1 MLTEQMK
8 WIVRSFNA
16 ASVASVNDDGTP
28 AVSVKAT
35 FVIVDD
41 VTLAFGDIRSPK
53 TLHNLRQRP
62 EVELNFIDILHRRA
76 LRASGTASI
85 VDRETG
91 AWDALEPMFTEIWA
105 PYLDM
110 MSHFVVIHLSQASLI
125 TSPAYDIGI
134 GEAELKATNL
144 EKLNSL

>member
-1 MLTEQMK
+1 MLTAQMK
-8 WIVRSFNA
+8 WIVCSFNA

-41 VTLAFGDIRSPK
+41 STLAFGDIRSPK
-53 TLHNLRQRP
+53 TLHNLQQRP
-62 EVELNFIDILHRRA
+62 AVELNFIDILHRRA

-85 VDRETG
+85 VDRETDS
-91 AWDALEPMFTEIWA
+91 WQVLEPVFAESWA
-105 PYLDM
+105 PYLEM
-110 MSHFVVIHLSQASLI
+110 INHFVVIQLSQASLI

-134 GEAELKATNL
+134 DEAELKATNL
-144 EKLNSL
+144 DKLDSL

>member
-1 MLTEQMK
+1 MLTEPMK

-41 VTLAFGDIRSPK
+41 STLAFGDIRSPK
-53 TLHNLRQRP
+53 TIHNLKQRP
-62 EVELNFIDILHRRA
+62 GVELNFIDILHRRA
-76 LRASGTASI
+76 LRASGIARI
-85 VDRETG
+85 VDRETD
-91 AWDALEPMFTEIWA
+91 AWQDLEPVFAESWA
-105 PYLDM
+105 PYLEM
-110 MSHFVVIHLSQASLI
+110 MNHFVVIQLSHASLI

-134 GEAELKATNL
+134 DETELKTTNL